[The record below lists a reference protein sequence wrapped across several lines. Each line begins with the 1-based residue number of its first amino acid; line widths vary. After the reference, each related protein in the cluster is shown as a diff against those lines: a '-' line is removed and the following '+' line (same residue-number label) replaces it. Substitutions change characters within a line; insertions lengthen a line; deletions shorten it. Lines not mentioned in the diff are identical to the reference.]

1 MNDVQLFLEEMYKNV
16 SKEEMKKID
25 ENISR
30 TLLKKIYIMIDNQI
44 ISKDDAIEFAGRHK
58 LDINKPNDLYDK
70 KKTKKSVE
78 SVSDPCGGDISI
90 NRSSC

>member
-44 ISKDDAIEFAGRHK
+44 ISENDAKEFAGRHK
-58 LDINKPNDLYDK
+58 LDINKSKDLDDI
-70 KKTKKSVE
+70 KKTKKIVE
-78 SVSDPCGGDISI
+78 RVSDPCGGGIRI
-90 NRSSC
+90 GKSSC